1 MVVLIKILQVIMA
14 LSLLVIVHEF
24 GHYIWARIFKIKVEK
39 FYLFFDPWFS
49 LVKFKP
55 KRSDTE
61 FGIGWVPFGGYC
73 KISGM
78 IDESMDKEQ
87 LAKPAEPWEFRSK
100 PAWQRLFV
108 MAGGVV
114 NNFLL
119 AIVIYWGVLLVW
131 GEQYVKTEDVD
142 TGAYV
147 SPLGQEIGFR
157 NGDRIISFNG
167 GEPVERFDDLCPELI
182 RSQATYATVLRDG
195 DTITVEI
202 APSYMPA
209 ILSSIKVERMFEY
222 GIPYKIAEIP
232 EGSHNASAGL
242 MPGDCIVALNNQG
255 GGMLLEV
262 MAALQSY
269 KNDSV
274 TATVAR
280 GGELLYVPLQVDSSG
295 LLGVLVNTNLS
306 DYYNFTKHNYN
317 ALTAIPA
324 GFNKAITTVENY
336 WQELK
341 LIASPKTEAY
351 KSVGSFIAIGKI
363 FPDNWNWKIF
373 WNITAFLSI
382 MLAVLNLLPI
392 PALDGGHIVFTL
404 YEIITRHKPSE
415 KVLEIAQIIGMI
427 ILLGIM
433 ILAFGNDIAGLFR

>member
-73 KISGM
+73 KIAGM

-87 LAKPAEPWEFRSK
+87 MAKPAEPWEFRSK

-119 AIVIYWGVLLVW
+119 AIIIYWGVLLAW

-232 EGSHNASAGL
+232 ESSHNASAGL

-363 FPDNWNWKIF
+363 FPDSWNWKIF

-404 YEIITRHKPSE
+404 YEIITRRKPSD